1 MSETASGS
9 YNKGSINTLGRRL
22 TGENPHWCVNIAS
35 QSLQAVIL
43 QTKDYNDDDDEGGSG
58 SGKDIDDR
66 MVQIALDQGV
76 GYGVVIGLGALFAL
90 GMCTQ

>member
-9 YNKGSINTLGRRL
+9 YNKGSINTLERRL
-22 TGENPHWCVNIAS
+22 TGESPHWCVNIAS

-43 QTKDYNDDDDEGGSG
+43 QTKDYNDDEGGSG

-90 GMCTQ
+90 GMCSQ